1 MSDIMLHTST
11 SRQVTCVSN
20 TFIDNFM
27 KDANG
32 EYVKI
37 YLYMLRCL
45 SQEGMDFSISAMAD
59 KLDHTQRD
67 IKRAL
72 EYWERQNLLRL
83 EYDEAGDLIG
93 ICLLDP
99 YSTPVPQC
107 STPVEPISPVVSTVS
122 MVAQIAPD
130 KIVTSSVPQ
139 QRTYS
144 SDELAIFS
152 SQAEVKEFTRVTE
165 MYIGKPLKNSEL
177 QTLMFWYDE
186 LQMSVELIE
195 YLVEYC
201 ISKNHSS
208 FHYMNKVA
216 INWAE
221 AGIKT
226 VSQAKGEN
234 ELRSEYTRAVA
245 KAFGISGR
253 NLTDVEMDYV
263 KRWEREYGFPITIVQ
278 EALNR
283 TILTIQKPS
292 FDYADSILR
301 KWHQSKVHTLE
312 DVQSLDATFD
322 ANRRKKATSAPR
334 NATAASNARTN
345 RFRNFDEREYDYD
358 ALEAKLLQ
366 KRR

>member
-11 SRQVTCVSN
+11 SQQVTCVSN

-83 EYDEAGDLIG
+83 EYDESNELIG

-99 YSTPVPQC
+99 YSTP
-107 STPVEPISPVVSTVS
+107 TPVPTPSVAPVSPVVSTVS
-122 MVAQIAPD
+122 MVTQIAPSTPV
-130 KIVTSSVPQ
+130 IPQ
-139 QRTYS
+139 ARIYS
-144 SDELAIFS
+144 ADELAVLS
-152 SQAEVKEFTRVTE
+152 AQSDVKEILRITE
-165 MYIGKPLKNSEL
+165 MYTGKPLKSSDI

-186 LQMSVELIE
+186 LHMSADLIE

-221 AGIKT
+221 AGIT
-226 VSQAKGEN
+226 SVSQAKGEN
-234 ELRSEYTRAVA
+234 ELRSENTRAIM

-253 NLTDVEMDYV
+253 NLTDGELDYV
-263 KRWEREYGFPITIVQ
+263 KRWENEYHFTLPIIQ
-278 EALNR
+278 EAQKR

-292 FDYADSILR
+292 FDYADSILSR
-301 KWHQSKVHTLE
+301 WYKAGVATL
-312 DVQSLDATFD
+312 DDITKLDQAFDATK
-322 ANRRKKATSAPR
+322 RQKAAPTR
-334 NATAASNARTN
+334 NTTTASNNRSN
-345 RFRNFDEREYDYD
+345 RFRNFDERDYDYD

>member
-83 EYDEAGDLIG
+83 EYDESGDLIG

-99 YSTPVPQC
+99 YSTPAPR
-107 STPVEPISPVVSTVS
+107 STALQEPISPVVSTVS
-122 MVAQIAPD
+122 MVAQIPP
-130 KIVTSSVPQ
+130 VETSVPQ

-144 SDELAIFS
+144 SDELAVLA
-152 SQAEVKEFTRVTE
+152 SQADVKEVTRITE
-165 MYIGKPLKNSEL
+165 MYIGKPLKSSDL

-186 LQMSVELIE
+186 LHMSADLIE

-216 INWAE
+216 MNWAE
-221 AGIKT
+221 SGIT
-226 VSQAKGEN
+226 SVSQAKGEN

-245 KAFGISGR
+245 NAFGISGR
-253 NLTDVEMDYV
+253 NLTDAEMEYV
-263 KRWEREYGFPITIVQ
+263 KRWDKEFGFPIAIVQ

-301 KWHQSKVHTLE
+301 KWHQSKVSTIQ
-312 DVQSLDATFD
+312 DVLDLDASFD
-322 ANRRKKATSAPR
+322 AKRRQKA
-334 NATAASNARTN
+334 ATASRNSSPASSNRTN

>member
-83 EYDEAGDLIG
+83 EYDDSGELIG

-99 YSTPVPQC
+99 YSMPAPKPAERVDAP
-107 STPVEPISPVVSTVS
+107 SPVLSTFS
-122 MVAQIAPD
+122 MVAQLPSEPKETPKPQDYSMDQIAVF
-130 KIVTSSVPQ
+130 K
-139 QRTYS
+139 
-144 SDELAIFS
+144 E
-152 SQAEVKEFTRVTE
+152 QADVSEMIRVTE
-165 MYIGKPLKNSEL
+165 MLLGKPLLSTET
-177 QTLMFWYDE
+177 QTLIYWYDQ
-186 LQMSVELIE
+186 LHMSAELIE
-195 YLVEYC
+195 YMVEFC
-201 ISKNHSS
+201 ANKNHSS

-216 INWAE
+216 MNWAE
-221 AGIKT
+221 EGITT

-234 ELRSEYTRAVA
+234 ELRSEHTRAIM

-253 NLTDVEMDYV
+253 NLTTGEMEFV
-263 KRWEREYGFPITIVQ
+263 KRWEFDYHFSLPIIE
-278 EALNR
+278 EALKR
-283 TILTIQKPS
+283 TILSIQKPS
-292 FDYADSILR
+292 FEYAETILK
-301 KWHQSKVHTLE
+301 KWSAAKVSSME
-312 DVQSLDATFD
+312 DIQKLDALFD
-322 ANRRKKATSAPR
+322 ANKRKKANTTR
-334 NATAASNARTN
+334 NITTASNNRPN
-345 RFRNFDEREYDYD
+345 RFHNFDERDYDYD

>member
-83 EYDEAGDLIG
+83 EYDDSGELIG

-99 YSTPVPQC
+99 YSMPAPKPAEAAPQ
-107 STPVEPISPVVSTVS
+107 SPVVSTVS
-122 MVAQIAPD
+122 MVTQISPKPVTTPVPRSYSMDEIAVFTEQPD
-130 KIVTSSVPQ
+130 V
-139 QRTYS
+139 Y
-144 SDELAIFS
+144 
-152 SQAEVKEFTRVTE
+152 EVIRVSE
-165 MYIGKPLKNSEL
+165 MFLGKPLLSSEL
-177 QTLMFWYDE
+177 QTLIFWYDE
-186 LQMSVELIE
+186 LHMSAELIE
-195 YLVEYC
+195 YMVEFC
-201 ISKNHSS
+201 VNKNHSS

-216 INWAE
+216 MNWAE
-221 AGIKT
+221 EGITT

-234 ELRSEYTRAVA
+234 ELRSEHTRAIM

-253 NLTDVEMDYV
+253 NLTSAEMEYV
-263 KRWEREYGFPITIVQ
+263 KRWESDYHFTLPIIE
-278 EALNR
+278 EALKR
-283 TILTIQKPS
+283 TILSIQKPS
-292 FDYADSILR
+292 FEYAETILK
-301 KWHQSKVHTLE
+301 KWSNSKVTSME
-312 DVQSLDATFD
+312 DIQKLDALYD
-322 ANRRKKATSAPR
+322 ANKRKRATSTR
-334 NATAASNARTN
+334 NTNSASGNRPN
-345 RFRNFDEREYDYD
+345 RFHNFDERDYDYD

>member
-11 SRQVTCVSN
+11 SQQVTCVSN

-83 EYDEAGDLIG
+83 EYDESSELIG

-99 YSTPVPQC
+99 YSTP
-107 STPVEPISPVVSTVS
+107 TPVPTPSVAPVSPVVSTVS
-122 MVAQIAPD
+122 MVTQIAPSTPV
-130 KIVTSSVPQ
+130 IPQ
-139 QRTYS
+139 ARIYS
-144 SDELAIFS
+144 ADELAVLS
-152 SQAEVKEFTRVTE
+152 AQSDVKEILRITE
-165 MYIGKPLKNSEL
+165 MYTGKPLKSSDI

-186 LQMSVELIE
+186 LHMSADLIE

-221 AGIKT
+221 QVLRPSAKQKGKT
-226 VSQAKGEN
+226 SYVPKIP
-234 ELRSEYTRAVA
+234 ELS
-245 KAFGISGR
+245 
-253 NLTDVEMDYV
+253 
-263 KRWEREYGFPITIVQ
+263 
-278 EALNR
+278 
-283 TILTIQKPS
+283 
-292 FDYADSILR
+292 
-301 KWHQSKVHTLE
+301 
-312 DVQSLDATFD
+312 
-322 ANRRKKATSAPR
+322 
-334 NATAASNARTN
+334 
-345 RFRNFDEREYDYD
+345 
-358 ALEAKLLQ
+358 
-366 KRR
+366 